1 MLLALG
7 SCVKE
12 QLAVF
17 NPATDATAPVLGTYT
32 VNEDGITANYTPGV
46 FSINENIAPK
56 HAFALVE
63 VDGEAVS
70 KILTSSNKDGV
81 LTITTANL
89 SKNLV
94 SLGYAEGST
103 HALKIVVR
111 ATMQDTSKDNGI
123 NGFIDS
129 EGAIEIAKYLI
140 YIPEVVGSPYAD
152 YTEQATDWTVI
163 GALSNYDIGWNGD
176 LVMWTDGEGRYV
188 APHVKLAAADEF
200 KFRKDQSWEVNYGGG
215 FGGLDTEFSVEQ
227 DGANIVVGADGV
239 YDLYL
244 DVNNATATVTAA
256 YDPYAEY
263 TQESTWTVIGA
274 LSNYS
279 INWNGDL
286 PMISDGANHVA
297 LGVKLAAADE
307 FKFRKDGSWEVNL
320 GGDFG
325 GLDNEFSV
333 EQDGANIVV
342 GAEGEYDLFVN
353 PEAGTA
359 KVAETAGMKVS
370 TVFGGSDEPGT
381 GGDVTYSL
389 IGDFNGWGDDVMMKA
404 SGDVW
409 TAYLTTES
417 ATTFKIRK
425 DKDWVVSYGGP
436 EANLDFYDND
446 GENDSY
452 KPTLGETFAAGDK
465 NVWVDAGIWKVVLD
479 LADAENPTIT
489 VSIGETW
496 SLIGDFNGWSGDID
510 MTDDGGIWTGT
521 LDVEEPTTFKIRK
534 NKDWAVSYGG
544 PEANLDFYDNDGEN
558 DSYKPALGEAFTAG
572 DKNVWVDAGSWI
584 ITFDLTVDS
593 PTIKVEAAEV
603 PDFWGVIGNFNGWGG
618 DAVMTEV
625 MPGIWVSETLTIESA
640 GWKVRMNGDWDVN
653 RGGALN
659 EQGEFAEA
667 VPGGADINLT
677 GTFKVIY
684 NANNETIGTLLWGVV
699 GSVASIDGFSWNNDV
714 PMNLASDG
722 KWYSI
727 PVALTTSDEIKI
739 RQNAAWTVDRGGA
752 CTEADAAFEVTQ
764 GGSNIKA
771 PADGTYMVVYD
782 PTAETIT
789 LSTKFWG
796 LIGAFNDW
804 GGDKFMLFD
813 GTKWVAYNQL
823 LSGAWKIRQASSW
836 DVNRGGVF
844 SAADTAFDAVDGGAD
859 ITVSLTDPYDVVY
872 DPAAEVIFVGD
883 AANYTAAAPSGI
895 TIDGD
900 FSDWAEIDGL
910 SSEDGVYRSFKAVSD
925 GTYLYF
931 YSKRTWNDGLWK
943 DSSGGYFYY
952 ELDTDNDETTGTNDV
967 NGNTGY
973 GIETWMYLYLF
984 TGSSSAPTF
993 ASSPKGSAY
1002 PSSDVIANVTAAGAT
1017 DGTLIETEVRVPI
1030 ADVGVKK
1037 GDTVRIY
1044 TWGNKSASNF
1054 KSNKESV
1061 LVTVE

>member
-1 MLLALG
+1 MKKFLTILSAGLLALASV
-7 SCVKE
+7 SCVRE
-12 QLAVF
+12 EVAVF
-17 NPATDATAPVLGTYT
+17 DESKVTPPVL
-32 VNEDGITANYTPGV
+32 
-46 FSINENIAPK
+46 
-56 HAFALVE
+56 
-63 VDGEAVS
+63 
-70 KILTSSNKDGV
+70 LTSSVDTETSEITATFTPAVSSQNFNEKIAPSHSFAIVVYEGSAASRTVVSKKVDETTISVTQKTISKSLGALGAKDGDIVSFELAIRASIQAPSQDNGKNGYVDSEEHIQVKDYLVV
-81 LTITTANL
+81 LPEGSPYEEYTKDSDWSLIGAMDAYGIDWDGDLNMWAMEDGKHHVAAHVTLKKGDEVKFRKDQKWDVNMGGEMSSVGATFGVSQDGANIVIGADGVYDLFLDLETETATVEEAYDPYPDYTKASAWGVTGAL
-89 SKNLV
+89 SVYKISWDGDIAMACDEKEETHAAFGV
-94 SLGYAEGST
+94 SLGKE
-103 HALKIVVR
+103 
-111 ATMQDTSKDNGI
+111 
-123 NGFIDS
+123 
-129 EGAIEIAKYLI
+129 
-140 YIPEVVGSPYAD
+140 
-152 YTEQATDWTVI
+152 
-163 GALSNYDIGWNGD
+163 
-176 LVMWTDGEGRYV
+176 
-188 APHVKLAAADEF
+188 DEF
-200 KFRKDQSWEVNYGGG
+200 KFRKDAEWTEN
-215 FGGLDTEFSVEQ
+215 FGGTYVALDAEFDAV
-227 DGANIVVGADGV
+227 ADG
-239 YDLYL
+239 
-244 DVNNATATVTAA
+244 
-256 YDPYAEY
+256 
-263 TQESTWTVIGA
+263 
-274 LSNYS
+274 
-279 INWNGDL
+279 
-286 PMISDGANHVA
+286 
-297 LGVKLAAADE
+297 
-307 FKFRKDGSWEVNL
+307 
-320 GGDFG
+320 
-325 GLDNEFSV
+325 DN
-333 EQDGANIVV
+333 IKI
-342 GAEGEYDLFVN
+342 GAEGVFDLFLNVKDN
-353 PEAGTA
+353 KITVSEACGLKISA
-359 KVAETAGMKVS
+359 KIVVAAEETPVQ
-370 TVFGGSDEPGT
+370 VT
-381 GGDVTYSL
+381 GWNIIGLNGDWE
-389 IGDFNGWGDDVMMKA
+389 NDVLATGKD
-404 SGDVW
+404 GVW
-409 TAYLTTES
+409 TAYITAEEATE
-417 ATTFKIRK
+417 FKWRK
-425 DKDWVVSYGGP
+425 DGGWEENYGIGADVSYTYGT
-436 EANLDFYDND
+436 A
-446 GENDSY
+446 
-452 KPTLGETFAAGDK
+452 FAAVAGGGDIP
-465 NVWVDAGIWKVVLD
+465 VSAGFYKVELNLKD
-479 LADAENPTIT
+479 SDNPTIT
-489 VSIGETW
+489 VYDDFVVW
-496 SLIGDFNGWSGDID
+496 SLIGDFNSWEGDVDMEEVDGVWVAEGVSLKGGWK
-510 MTDDGGIWTGT
+510 
-521 LDVEEPTTFKIRK
+521 VRK
-534 NKDWAVSYGG
+534 NHNWTENRGG
-544 PEANLDFYDNDGEN
+544 TFAE
-558 DSYKPALGEAFTAG
+558 LGTAFTAAPGG
-572 DKNVWVDAGSWI
+572 DNINCGEGEFNVYYDPSAETIMVENALPSNTWSLIGVNGDWDNDIFMTELMPGVWV
-584 ITFDLTVDS
+584 S
-593 PTIKVEAAEV
+593 P
-603 PDFWGVIGNFNGWGG
+603 
-618 DAVMTEV
+618 MTE
-625 MPGIWVSETLTIESA
+625 ITSA
-640 GWKVRMNGDWDVN
+640 GWKVRFNHGWDVN

-659 EQGEFAEA
+659 EQGEFAKA

-752 CTEADAAFEVTQ
+752 CTEADAAFEVAQ